1 MQLAIFKQRYRLI
14 HFALPQQVASVSQSV
29 ERTTHLLQI
38 FHQMKPIENFLS
50 FNRWNDLADEMPNS
64 IMSITQAC

>member
-29 ERTTHLLQI
+29 DSDLQ
-38 FHQMKPIENFLS
+38 L
-50 FNRWNDLADEMPNS
+50 NRLK
-64 IMSITQAC
+64 